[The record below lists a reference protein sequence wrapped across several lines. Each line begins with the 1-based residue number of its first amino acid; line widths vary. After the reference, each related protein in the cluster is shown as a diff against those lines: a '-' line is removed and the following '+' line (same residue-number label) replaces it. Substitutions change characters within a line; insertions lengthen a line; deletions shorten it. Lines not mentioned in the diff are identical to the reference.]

1 MTQRGESVVRRK
13 VKHRQQVRKKKNSY
27 SKRAEVELV
36 PSSAAAAAV
45 VEQKTDYGSACAVP
59 FELDLVG
66 DGFIASLK

>member
-1 MTQRGESVVRRK
+1 MTQRGESVVCRK

-27 SKRAEVELV
+27 SKRAEVEFV
-36 PSSAAAAAV
+36 PSSAAAV